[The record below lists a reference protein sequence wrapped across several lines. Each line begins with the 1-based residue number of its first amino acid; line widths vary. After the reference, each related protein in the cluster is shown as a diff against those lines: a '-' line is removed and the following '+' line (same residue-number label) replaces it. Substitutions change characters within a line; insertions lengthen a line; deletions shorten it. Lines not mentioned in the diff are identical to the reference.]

1 MAVQRTNIEIEGIP
15 VYVEVTSAEV
25 VIPAAD
31 AELSWGGGG
40 GKKPPT
46 FNVESVGKAAAAA
59 IRAIH
64 GDLVDKLGAAMPDTL
79 GLEFGLTIS
88 GEGGFIFK
96 AGASSEFT
104 ISAEWDLAERRQQG
118 T

>member
-1 MAVQRTNIEIEGIP
+1 MAVQRTNLEVDGIP
-15 VYVEVTSAEV
+15 VYVEVTSVQV
-25 VIPAAD
+25 VIPQAD
-31 AELSWGGGG
+31 ADLAWGAGER
-40 GKKPPT
+40 KPPA
-46 FNVESVGKAAAAA
+46 FKVEAVGKAAAAA

-64 GDLVDKLGAAMPDTL
+64 GDLIDKLDASMPDTL

-104 ISAEWDLAERRQQG
+104 ISAEWDLAERRKQG
-118 T
+118 A